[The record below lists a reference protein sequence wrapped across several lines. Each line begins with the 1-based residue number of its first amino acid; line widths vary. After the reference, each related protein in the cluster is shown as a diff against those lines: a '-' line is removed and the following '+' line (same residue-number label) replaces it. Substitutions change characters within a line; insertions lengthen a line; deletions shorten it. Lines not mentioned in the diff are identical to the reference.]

1 MNELCTKTTGST
13 KEASL
18 PRHPACASH
27 RSRRTQHSASTGLWK
42 CQRPPQSPSISI
54 VFILGYID
62 WPRLSFLYF
71 YRLVTLHIHC
81 GCSDKNPALPLFSGQ
96 MVTRYLPASL
106 QGQGGR
112 VMALTKAV
120 GTNTIFVT
128 WATAI
133 QSGPVFLCFFLSF
146 TNNMQMAG
154 QSQKTERNEVPEH
167 HVAS

>member
-1 MNELCTKTTGST
+1 MYEDHRVNQRSVT
-13 KEASL
+13 APPPSL
-18 PRHPACASH
+18 RIPPQQTHTLLGLH
-27 RSRRTQHSASTGLWK
+27 QLVEMSASTST
-42 CQRPPQSPSISI
+42 PNISI
-54 VFILGYID
+54 VFIFDYID
-62 WPRLSFLYF
+62 WPHLSFLYF

-81 GCSDKNPALPLFSGQ
+81 GCSDKNPGLPLFLGQ

-112 VMALTKAV
+112 VMALTKAM

-146 TNNMQMAG
+146 TNNMQMGG
-154 QSQKTERNEVPEH
+154 QSQKMERNEVPERH
-167 HVAS
+167 MAS